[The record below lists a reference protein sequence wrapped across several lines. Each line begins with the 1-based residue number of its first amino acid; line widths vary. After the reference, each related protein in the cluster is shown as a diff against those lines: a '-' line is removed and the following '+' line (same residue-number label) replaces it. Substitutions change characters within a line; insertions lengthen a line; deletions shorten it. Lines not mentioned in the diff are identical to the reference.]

1 MDMPE
6 KASEKLLP
14 ASLFVFAFEIPDLIG
29 MVPPVFFPKSRL
41 FGAPFISIDFPGT
54 AGKILTAC
62 GRGALAPKKTG
73 PAFSILFY
81 SSS

>member
-14 ASLFVFAFEIPDLIG
+14 ASLFVFAFEIPDLI
-29 MVPPVFFPKSRL
+29 K
-41 FGAPFISIDFPGT
+41 T
-54 AGKILTAC
+54 IL
-62 GRGALAPKKTG
+62 

>member
-14 ASLFVFAFEIPDLIG
+14 ASLFIFAFEIPDLIG
-29 MVPPVFFPKSRL
+29 MVPPVF
-41 FGAPFISIDFPGT
+41 T
-54 AGKILTAC
+54 V
-62 GRGALAPKKTG
+62 
-73 PAFSILFY
+73 LFY